1 MISVEATT
9 RFRERLRTLELNRD
23 EVFALMNAVAA
34 SWGRPHLHSGVG
46 IRRLQPGIFECRCG
60 RHTRLVF
67 SREGDALI
75 FHFAGN
81 HDQIQ
86 FPLRNRD

>member
-1 MISVEATT
+1 
-9 RFRERLRTLELNRD
+9 
-23 EVFALMNAVAA
+23 
-34 SWGRPHLHSGVG
+34 
-46 IRRLQPGIFECRCG
+46 LQPGIFECRCG